1 MCVWS
6 VVPLPLLE
14 LLETQQ
20 FVQEDWV
27 QLNAIISLF
36 VGIAKARLL
45 NQLLSSPLQNQER

>member
-1 MCVWS
+1 MCVLS